1 MSSRLSLASLQ
12 RLAAPLGAALA
23 LACAVPAAQAETE
36 LTFEVAP
43 RDFSNDN
50 VGSWS
55 LSYER
60 LVDAQ
65 FAIGLAVGW
74 SDIKGPVKTSQGLS
88 AALRATHYLQ
98 LPSNQPTLQPF
109 VGLEVAGATH
119 TSRQA
124 TTLGAVL
131 GARFPLAPTMDLR
144 SSVLVGSRKTTED
157 TLFGSDGATSDR
169 RTVTS
174 LRLGVTFRY

>member
-1 MSSRLSLASLQ
+1 MSSRLSHTLQ
-12 RLAAPLGAALA
+12 RLLAPLGAALA
-23 LACAVPAAQAETE
+23 LAGAVPAAHAETE
-36 LTFEVAP
+36 LTFELAP
-43 RDFSNDN
+43 RDFSNDS

-55 LSYER
+55 LAYER

-65 FAIGLAVGW
+65 FAVGLAVGW
-74 SDIKGPVKTSQGLS
+74 SDIQGPVKTSQGVS

-98 LPSNQPTLQPF
+98 QPSNAPRLQPY

-119 TSRQA
+119 TSRQS
-124 TTLGAVL
+124 TTLGAFV

-144 SSVLVGSRKTTED
+144 TNILFGSRKTTEES
-157 TLFGSDGATSDR
+157 LFGSDGAASDR

>member
-1 MSSRLSLASLQ
+1 MSSRLSPTLQ
-12 RLAAPLGAALA
+12 RLLAPLGAALA
-23 LACAVPAAQAETE
+23 LAGAVPAAHAETE
-36 LTFEVAP
+36 LTFELAP
-43 RDFSNDN
+43 RDFSSDS

-65 FAIGLAVGW
+65 FAVGLAVGW

-98 LPSNQPTLQPF
+98 VPSNAPRLQPF

-144 SSVLVGSRKTTED
+144 SSILLGTRKTTEES
-157 TLFGSDGATSDR
+157 LFGSNGDASDR